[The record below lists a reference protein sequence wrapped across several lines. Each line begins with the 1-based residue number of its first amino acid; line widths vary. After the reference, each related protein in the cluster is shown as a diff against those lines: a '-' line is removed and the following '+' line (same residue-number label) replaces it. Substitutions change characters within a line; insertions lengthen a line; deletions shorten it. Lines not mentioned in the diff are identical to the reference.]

1 MFQAF
6 FNDLRAAKVPVSIRE
21 YLTLIEAL
29 DKGVVSDSVDEF
41 YYVSRAALVKDERD
55 LDKFD
60 QVFSHV
66 FRGLEY
72 MPDFFGQEEADL
84 PADWLRAQ
92 MEKLLSPEEMA
103 DIESAGGFEAL
114 MEKLKERLDNQ
125 DKRHEGGSKN
135 IGTGGTSPFGNN
147 GYNPEGIRIGQDKG
161 RHGKAVKVWDKRE
174 FKNLDGDKEIGTRN
188 IKVALRR
195 LRKFAREGAAEELDL
210 QGTINGTAKQ
220 GWLDIK
226 MRPERRNAVKVL
238 AFFDIGGSMDSYI
251 KQAEELF
258 SAARSEFKR
267 LEYFYFHNCIY
278 EHVWQDNIRRMREVT
293 PTWDILHKYP
303 SDYRVVL
310 VGDAAMS
317 PYEISMKG
325 GSVEHWNEEAGST
338 WLRRLTEVYDNIVWI
353 NPTQQEYWKY
363 SQSTQMIK
371 DIIGEHR
378 MFPMT
383 LSGIEDAMK
392 ELAR

>member
-1 MFQAF
+1 
-6 FNDLRAAKVPVSIRE
+6 
-21 YLTLIEAL
+21 
-29 DKGVVSDSVDEF
+29 
-41 YYVSRAALVKDERD
+41 
-55 LDKFD
+55 
-60 QVFSHV
+60 
-66 FRGLEY
+66 
-72 MPDFFGQEEADL
+72 
-84 PADWLRAQ
+84 
-92 MEKLLSPEEMA
+92 
-103 DIESAGGFEAL
+103 
-114 MEKLKERLDNQ
+114 
-125 DKRHEGGSKN
+125 
-135 IGTGGTSPFGNN
+135 
-147 GYNPEGIRIGQDKG
+147 
-161 RHGKAVKVWDKRE
+161 
-174 FKNLDGDKEIGTRN
+174 
-188 IKVALRR
+188 
-195 LRKFAREGAAEELDL
+195 
-210 QGTINGTAKQ
+210 
-220 GWLDIK
+220 

-267 LEYFYFHNCIY
+267 LEHFYFHNCIY
-278 EHVWQDNIRRMREVT
+278 EHVWQDNVRRMREVT

-325 GSVEHWNEEAGST
+325 GSVEHWNEEAGGT
-338 WLRRLTEVYDNIVWI
+338 WLQRLTEVYDNIVWI
-353 NPTQQEYWKY
+353 NPTQQDYWKY

-383 LSGIEDAMK
+383 LAGIESAMK

>member
-55 LDKFD
+55 LD
-60 QVFSHV
+60 

-103 DIESAGGFEAL
+103 DI
-114 MEKLKERLDNQ
+114 
-125 DKRHEGGSKN
+125 
-135 IGTGGTSPFGNN
+135 GTSPFGNN